1 MASLQTPA
9 SNWTLTV
16 QIFKNRYTS
25 EEGIMAEPVKVGL
38 LARYLQ
44 VMDKTEYMRINSK
57 NIRVG
62 G

>member
-1 MASLQTPA
+1 
-9 SNWTLTV
+9 
-16 QIFKNRYTS
+16 
-25 EEGIMAEPVKVGL
+25 MAEPVKVGL